1 MKKIVSAISVFALA
15 SALSVPV
22 IAQDADQGHMGK
34 MEKNEKNERHPEIR
48 HAIKSLEKAKA
59 YMQNA
64 AHDFGG
70 HREAALRAC
79 DDAIKQLNEALQYD
93 KK

>member
-1 MKKIVSAISVFALA
+1 MKKIVSVISMFALA

-22 IAQDADQGHMGK
+22 FAQAGGAPAGR
-34 MEKNEKNERHPEIR
+34 MERGEKNERHPEIR
-48 HAIKSLEKAKA
+48 KAIRSLEQARD
-59 YMQNA
+59 YMQHA

-70 HREAALRAC
+70 HREAALKAC
-79 DDAIKQLNEALQYD
+79 DDAIKQLNEALKYD

>member
-1 MKKIVSAISVFALA
+1 MKKIVSTIGVFALA
-15 SALSVPV
+15 SALAAPAF
-22 IAQDADQGHMGK
+22 AQNAGAPAGK
-34 MEKNEKNERHPEIR
+34 MERGEKNERHPEIR
-48 HAIKSLEKAKA
+48 HAIRSLEKARD

-70 HREAALRAC
+70 HREAALKAC
-79 DDAIKQLNEALQYD
+79 DDAIKQLNEALKYD

>member
-1 MKKIVSAISVFALA
+1 MKKIVSLISMFALA

-22 IAQDADQGHMGK
+22 LAQETGAPGGK
-34 MEKNEKNERHPEIR
+34 MERGEKNERHPEIR
-48 HAIKSLEKAKA
+48 HAIKSLEKARD
-59 YMQNA
+59 YMQHA

-79 DDAIKQLNEALQYD
+79 DDAIAQLKQALQYD